1 MHTKIVYWLH
11 TQVKNNTGVD
21 LSKDKIALQRL
32 REAAESAKKELSSA
46 TSTTISLQYLSMG
59 ENGPI
64 HLDER
69 LTRAQFEDMTKDL
82 LERTKVP
89 FQNVIKD
96 AGISVSDIDHVVLVG
111 GSTRMP
117 AVTEVVKELTGGQE
131 PKIGRAHV

>member
-11 TQVKNNTGVD
+11 TQVKKHTGVD

-32 REAAESAKKELSSA
+32 REPAESARNELSSA
-46 TSTTISLQYLSMG
+46 SSTTISLQYLSMG

-69 LTRAQFEDMTKDL
+69 LTRAQFEEMTKDL

-89 FQNVIKD
+89 FNNVIKD
-96 AGISVSDIDHVVLVG
+96 AGISVSYIDNVCLVG
-111 GSTRMP
+111 GSTLMP
-117 AVTEVVKELTGGQE
+117 ADTFLVHE
-131 PKIGRAHV
+131 RN